1 MTLDVLSLTARTR
14 VPVGVDTPLSRG
26 LNRPPFRPGRPERP
40 WRSLPMSHVLLAA
53 LLVASSTATAQVP
66 AGGTPP
72 PAPAEAAPAP
82 APAEPPVVAPAAPAA
97 VQPPAA
103 EGESVT
109 RDDLEATKQE
119 LRGEIRAEAAKQ
131 SLNGEEWSEEYPE
144 EKRKLEV
151 FTLDGYFR
159 LRPTLFYKFDLGKV
173 PGQEIFPAVS
183 GRRGENTQSFAT
195 MRLRLDP
202 TFNVSE
208 QVKIKLQVDGLDNVV
223 MGSTPDSLYP
233 GDQRNLFTI
242 FSEDQ
247 ESLGDTLSDSIKLR
261 RAYGEVNTPVGILRF
276 GRMGSQWGL
285 GMLRNDG
292 NCFDCDYGD
301 TVDRIQFV
309 TEPFAGWYVTPMLD
323 FNSEGSQYR
332 GGAQG
337 EPVDLTQADDAHSW
351 VLAIARR
358 DTDAQIR
365 SKLDNNQGVLQYGL
379 HFAWRTQNY
388 DNVKDANNQPTGAF
402 IPRDAS
408 LYIPDLWLRY
418 EERNWRLEFELAAV
432 LGTIGNR
439 ALAANQT
446 TFDQSLRV
454 AQFGGVAQGEV
465 KVADNKLTL
474 GLELGFASGD
484 KAPGFGNYPG
494 RKGSGTNDYTNP
506 GDVEGPQYR
515 CDGGGCSDSAIRNFR
530 FNRDYRID
538 LILWRELIGG
548 VTDAFYVRPSVK
560 YAVAPGIDLYGR
572 LIYSQA
578 LYAESTPSFTS
589 KSLGVEVNAG
599 VDYTTEDGFLA
610 GIAYG
615 ILFPMGGLQAYTDAL
630 KADLETPHSIRG
642 WLGVKF

>member
-1 MTLDVLSLTARTR
+1 MTLDVLSFTTRTR

-72 PAPAEAAPAP
+72 PAPAEAA
-82 APAEPPVVAPAAPAA
+82 
-97 VQPPAA
+97 
-103 EGESVT
+103 
-109 RDDLEATKQE
+109 
-119 LRGEIRAEAAKQ
+119 KQ

-183 GRRGENTQSFAT
+183 PRRGENTQSFAT

-223 MGSTPDSLYP
+223 FGSTPDTLYP
-233 GDQRNLFTI
+233 GDQRNIFTV

-276 GRMGSQWGL
+276 GRMGSHWGL

-292 NCFDCDYGD
+292 NCFDCDFGD
-301 TVDRIQFV
+301 TVDRVQFV

-323 FNSEGSQYR
+323 FNSEGTFYK
-332 GGAQG
+332 GGAEG

-365 SKLDNNQGVLQYGL
+365 SKLENNQGVLQYGL
-379 HFAWRTQNY
+379 HFTWRSQNY
-388 DNVKDANNQPTGAF
+388 DNVKDADGALTGGF
-402 IPRDAS
+402 IPRDAN

-432 LGTIGNR
+432 LGKIGNR
-439 ALAANQT
+439 ALTTGDA
-446 TFDQSLRV
+446 TFDQSLTV

-494 RKGSGTNDYTNP
+494 RQGSGTNGYTNP
-506 GDVEGPQYR
+506 GDVEGRQYR
-515 CDGGGCSDSAIRNFR
+515 CDNGGCSDSAIRNFR

-578 LYAESTPSFTS
+578 LYAESTPSFVS

-599 VDYTTEDGFLA
+599 VDYTTEDGFIA